1 MEIAIGNNC
10 WVVITTINSPRKRIN
25 DFLLLGW
32 KIVVVGDQT
41 TKHSDWVSV
50 TTNSLHYLS
59 PETQDNLFPELS
71 ELIGF
76 KNYARK
82 NIGYLYAIQ
91 NGATAIFDTDD
102 DTFLRK
108 SAINY
113 FENFDKCE
121 FYEVTGGDLFNPY
134 LFYARGS
141 EIWPRGY
148 PLRHVSPDKK
158 SLREGQ
164 TISKLNQR
172 TNFDILQTLV
182 NSEPDVDAVYRMTV
196 TDKIS
201 DFDVSPSI
209 IKIQPGVFTPG
220 NTQSTLWANEKKF
233 KYLYIPRWVSF
244 RFCDILKMYIAQK
257 NSELAY
263 AGFWTDQIRNPHD
276 YMIDF
281 KSEIECYLQTEPV
294 IEYLKQSNKSNLRD
308 IYQDLNELGIG
319 NEMEVEAAGQF
330 EQIVSDLL
338 E

>member
-1 MEIAIGNNC
+1 MLTSL
-10 WVVITTINSPRKRIN
+10 VLTTIYKPNKNIITFSRQCKKHRWNFIVIGDKKTPYNFKIN
-25 DFLLLGW
+25 YGNYFSFKQQK
-32 KIVVVGDQT
+32 KIDL
-41 TKHSDWVSV
+41 KFSV
-50 TTNSLHYLS
+50 KCPAN
-59 PETQDNLFPELS
+59 
-71 ELIGF
+71 
-76 KNYARK
+76 NYARK

-220 NTQSTLWANEKKF
+220 NTQSTLWTNEKKF